1 MEPRWIWQQPDWP
14 NFRWDG
20 AALRPALLQA
30 SAARQGL
37 AEQLDRLDAGLG
49 REALAVLISR
59 ESLSTAAIE
68 GEQLDPAE
76 VRSSVARRFQLP
88 PDTPGSPQREASA
101 KVEGLVQL
109 LLASTAELDE
119 PLTLATLH
127 RWHADLFAAGPDG
140 LRAIAIGDLRGSLP
154 MQVVSGAIGRETL
167 HFEAPPREGL
177 EGQLTLLLDWF
188 NGLSLELD
196 GLIRAGLVHL
206 WFVTL
211 HPYDD
216 GNGRLAR
223 ALTDRALAQISRPE
237 VQATPTDRL
246 MAGALGL
253 SARIQ
258 QQRRAYYR
266 ELEHCQRGPSEVTRW
281 LQWFLEQVAA
291 AALSNQAVVAAVQA
305 KALFWWRHRHSGFN
319 ARQQKLLNRLLD
331 AEPEG
336 FEGGM
341 TLRKA
346 IGLTKAS
353 RATAWRDLSELV
365 ARQALTP
372 IGAGRSRA
380 YRLGF
385 PFELDQ
391 KDQPSHS

>member
-1 MEPRWIWQQPDWP
+1 MKRSGWCDV
-14 NFRWDG
+14 
-20 AALRPALLQA
+20 A
-30 SAARQGL
+30 SI
-37 AEQLDRLDAGLG
+37 DLG
-49 REALAVLISR
+49 REALAALVSR

-68 GEQLDPAE
+68 GEQLDPVE

-88 PDTPGSPQREASA
+88 PDMPGSPQREASA

-119 PLTLATLH
+119 PLTLAALH
-127 RWHADLFAAGPDG
+127 RWHADLFAGGPDG
-140 LRAIAIGDLRGSLP
+140 LRAIAIGDWRGSLP

-177 EGQLTLLLDWF
+177 ERQLTLLLDWF
-188 NGLSLELD
+188 NGPSLELD
-196 GLIRAGLVHL
+196 GLIREGLAHL

-237 VQATPTDRL
+237 VEEKPSDRL

-266 ELEHCQRGPSEVTRW
+266 ELGHCQRGVLEVTRW
-281 LQWFLEQVAA
+281 LRWFLEQVAA
-291 AALSNQAVVAAVQA
+291 KALANQAVGGGAGQGAVLVAAPPQRLQCTA
-305 KALFWWRHRHSGFN
+305 AEAAQPP
-319 ARQQKLLNRLLD
+319 ARCLTRRFRRGDD
-331 AEPEG
+331 AAQSDLPHQGEPG
-336 FEGGM
+336 HGLARSQRAGG
-341 TLRKA
+341 A
-346 IGLTKAS
+346 PG
-353 RATAWRDLSELV
+353 
-365 ARQALTP
+365 P
-372 IGAGRSRA
+372 
-380 YRLGF
+380 
-385 PFELDQ
+385 
-391 KDQPSHS
+391 